1 MQIDIQARDFSLSDA
16 LRSHAQRRLRSA
28 LSCCDEYIQR
38 VAVRLSDI
46 NGPRGGEDKRC
57 HLQVVLAGLP
67 DVVIED
73 IEADLYV
80 AIDRATDRAGR
91 TVVRKI
97 DRRRLLLRQGGWPSP
112 SDPQDAD
119 KPTGDPIAET
129 IGNPFLE
136 HNTGNQA

>member
-1 MQIDIQARDFSLSDA
+1 MQIDIQARKFSLTNA
-16 LRSHAQRRLRSA
+16 LRSHAERRLRFA
-28 LSCCDEYIQR
+28 LTCYEEHIQR
-38 VAVRLSDI
+38 VVMRLSDI

-91 TVVRKI
+91 TVARKI
-97 DRRRLLLRQGGWPSP
+97 DRQQTLLRQGRPLIDAP
-112 SDPQDAD
+112 SDAV
-119 KPTGDPIAET
+119 
-129 IGNPFLE
+129 E
-136 HNTGNQA
+136 HYNGEQSTK